1 MQDEAY
7 AFDVYGARVK
17 QIRSDT
23 AEDLLI
29 YNCLT
34 HLQNGSLIAYMTE
47 PQFQELLADVM
58 TICSERMDILVN
70 PVQFNAHYED
80 AKQDVAF
87 IPRNGK
93 SQYRE
98 WLDKY
103 KTLLKLISDDR
114 EQIGA
119 NDYTRIEHQEN
130 LIKYSARV
138 YALEQGWTIRIN
150 NPYAY
155 PQ

>member
-1 MQDEAY
+1 M
-7 AFDVYGARVK
+7 
-17 QIRSDT
+17 
-23 AEDLLI
+23 I

-34 HLQNGSLIAYMTE
+34 HLQNGSLLAYMTE
-47 PQFQELLADVM
+47 PQFEELLSDVL
-58 TICSERMDILVN
+58 TICTNRTDILLN
-70 PVQFNAHYED
+70 KVQLNAYYED

-114 EQIGA
+114 EQTGA

-138 YALEQGWTIRIN
+138 YALEQGWAIRIN